1 MHTWLVVEAAHGPL
15 LPVAVERAW
24 QGSAAAAAEVLL
36 PARKG
41 RGALLFVWP
50 EPDPEP
56 SLRRQPRWPD
66 VLCDWNEIH
75 EEPLFPRP
83 ALAVLAE
90 DLSGLG
96 ADVLLVHAE
105 PGLAGATIAWY
116 ERGAL
121 ALYEHV
127 GGATVAWSEADGLG
141 RPLDAS
147 GASRAALAA
156 RGLASAD
163 RDLFV
168 LDRIDSANRA
178 TGEAVLDRAFHRL
191 LAADPPPF
199 DELAGVVVTSPRRL
213 LRGR

>member
-1 MHTWLVVEAAHGPL
+1 MHTWLVVEAAHGAL

-24 QGSAAAAAEVLL
+24 RGGAAAVAEVLL

-41 RGALLFVWP
+41 RGALLFAWP
-50 EPDPEP
+50 AAEPAAA
-56 SLRRQPRWPD
+56 RGQPRWPD
-66 VLCDWNEIH
+66 VLCDWSEIH
-75 EEPLFPRP
+75 EEPLFPGA
-83 ALAVLAE
+83 ALALLAE

-105 PGLAGATIAWY
+105 PGLARATVAWY
-116 ERGAL
+116 EKGAL
-121 ALYEHV
+121 TLYEHV

-147 GASRAALAA
+147 RASNAALAGRA
-156 RGLASAD
+156 LASAD

-168 LDRIDSANRA
+168 LDRIDGANRA
-178 TGEAVLDRAFHRL
+178 TGEALLDRAFHRL

-199 DELAGVVVTSPRRL
+199 DELAGVVATAPRR
-213 LRGR
+213 RVGGR

>member
-1 MHTWLVVEAAHGPL
+1 MHTWLVVEAAHGAL

-24 QGSAAAAAEVLL
+24 RGSAAAVAEVLL
-36 PARKG
+36 AARKG

-50 EPDPEP
+50 GAEPTP
-56 SLRRQPRWPD
+56 RGQPRWPD
-66 VLCDWNEIH
+66 VLCDWTEIH
-75 EEPLFPRP
+75 EEPLFPGA
-83 ALAVLAE
+83 ALPLLAE

-116 ERGAL
+116 EKGAL
-121 ALYEHV
+121 TLYEHV

-147 GASRAALAA
+147 GASNAALAA

-178 TGEAVLDRAFHRL
+178 TGEALLDRAFHRF

-199 DELAGVVVTSPRRL
+199 DELAGVVATAPRRL
-213 LRGR
+213 LGGR

>member
-1 MHTWLVVEAAHGPL
+1 MHTWLVVEAAHAAL

-24 QGSAAAAAEVLL
+24 KGSAAVAEVLL

-41 RGALLFVWP
+41 RGALLFAWP
-50 EPDPEP
+50 EPEP
-56 SLRRQPRWPD
+56 AALRGQPRWPD

-75 EEPLFPRP
+75 DDPLFPGA
-83 ALAVLAE
+83 ALPVLAE

-116 ERGAL
+116 EKGAL
-121 ALYEHV
+121 TLYEHV
-127 GGATVAWSEADGLG
+127 GSATVAWTEADGLG

-147 GASRAALAA
+147 GASTAALAA

-178 TGEAVLDRAFHRL
+178 TGEVLLDRAFHRF

-199 DELAGVVVTSPRRL
+199 DQLAGAVATAPRRL
-213 LRGR
+213 LGGR